1 MTTKNGIVQAIIF
14 HVLTGKRKAAMDQ
27 LCHGLERFQ
36 VLEYIR
42 KNPTIFEPIL
52 VYMEEQEPFISVFEI
67 DESVVDEQKQNI
79 YEYLSKA
86 DATTQRKILFFST
99 GSNLRPYLHKK
110 VKIKEVDIID
120 VIFGSTCTNTIT
132 IPYSLKNKD
141 EISSFF
147 KCILERNSRQ
157 SRSFSSV

>member
-99 GSNLRPYLHKK
+99 GSNVRPYLHKI
-110 VKIKEVDIID
+110 VKIKAADSD
-120 VIFGSTCTNTIT
+120 AIFGSTCTNTIT
-132 IPYSLKNKD
+132 VPKSLKNKD
-141 EISSFF
+141 EISSSF
-147 KCILERNSRQ
+147 KCILENNSRQ
-157 SRSFSSV
+157 FKSFSSV